1 MSEDRP
7 ALGTL
12 EWVAPVPERL
22 VAKRWV
28 VIAIAAGV
36 VLLGWAAFG
45 QLWLGLFGGLAII
58 GSTHEVLF
66 DARYRLDAQGARAR
80 VGLSVNEI
88 AWGNVRR
95 VVSGEDGVKLSPLAE
110 EGSRLAPFRGVYVRF
125 ADNRDAV
132 MAHIELAVGEDAG
145 VLGARTD
152 G

>member
-1 MSEDRP
+1 MSDERP
-7 ALGTL
+7 AVGTL

-22 VAKRWV
+22 MAKRWV
-28 VIAIAAGV
+28 VVAAACGV
-36 VLLGWAAFG
+36 VLVGWALFG

-88 AWGNVRR
+88 AWANVRR
-95 VVSGEDGVKLSPLAE
+95 VISGEEGVKLSPLSG
-110 EGSRLAPFRGVYVRF
+110 EGSRLAPFRGVYLRF
-125 ADNRDAV
+125 AGNRDAV

-145 VLGARTD
+145 VLGTRTD